1 MRDDHTN
8 SAIDVSDIVLE
19 ARRFIK
25 NQLKIT
31 YLLSGDDKIFLDSRF
46 DPEDILLLL
55 HHLCSVYGLEL
66 KSMNRFD
73 GDFTVK
79 SISLYIAEN
88 LKKEND

>member
-1 MRDDHTN
+1 MRDDRTN
-8 SAIDVSDIVLE
+8 SAIDVSDIVSE
-19 ARRFIK
+19 ARMFIK

-31 YLLSGDDKIFLDSRF
+31 YLLSENDKIFLDSRF
-46 DPEDILLLL
+46 EPEDILLLL
-55 HHLCSVYGLEL
+55 HHLCSVYGMEL

-88 LKKEND
+88 VKKND